1 MKSSTKRIINFRFY
15 RCEDMENKL
24 EKLAAKGL
32 FLEKIGSFLWTFRK
46 GEPRKLKYTVTYF
59 SEGSVFNPGIT
70 DNQQTYFDYAKA
82 AGWNFVTQL
91 NQMQIFCSEAENPI
105 SFETDEK
112 EKFNNIKRCMNK
124 SFLPS
129 MIAVILIVLLNIA
142 LQFNSFKLNPI
153 DFLSDSGRLFPVSML
168 LAVVVY
174 EVYSLIDYFAWCKRS
189 ERAIAN
195 GGGVADSN
203 NTVHKIVDI
212 IFMIF
217 IFGSSG
223 YFLFYAAYEISLFG
237 LLLSIAQFPILTFV
251 FWSSIK
257 YLKRKNASAVINKAV
272 SVTVLIIVS
281 IAYFAFIMMLIMK
294 IGLGTDNGSDYR
306 TVLWPVNAAHNREYK
321 LYSDNI
327 PLTCEDL
334 YGIIDYD
341 YYSYEGD
348 IDSTFFLSKSAYK
361 QDSPPAKNSPPE
373 IKYEILEPKFDFVY
387 KLAKEHLLK
396 IPEWRDNDSFKS
408 IDNKIFETEEAYQ
421 CYYDDI
427 PTGEYILFFDN
438 KIIILNMEEPVAA
451 KQAEIIKERLQI

>member
-24 EKLAAKGL
+24 EKSAAKGL

-46 GEPRKLKYTVTYF
+46 GKPRKLKYTVTYF

-70 DNQQTYFDYAKA
+70 HNQQTYFDYAKA

-223 YFLFYAAYEISLFG
+223 YFLFYAAYEIGLFG
-237 LLLSIAQFPILTFV
+237 LLLSVAQFPILTFV

-257 YLKRKNASAVINKAV
+257 YLKRKKASAAINKAV
-272 SVTVLIIVS
+272 SVIVLVIAG
-281 IAYFAFIMMLIMK
+281 IAYFAFIMVLIIK
-294 IGLGTDNGSDYR
+294 FGFSINNDSDYR
-306 TVLWPVNAAHNREYK
+306 TVSWPINAAHNREYK

-327 PLTCEDL
+327 PLTSEDL
-334 YGIIDYD
+334 YGTIDYD
-341 YYSYEGD
+341 YYSYEAD
-348 IDSTFFLSKSAYK
+348 TDSTVFISKSEYRQDSLPAK
-361 QDSPPAKNSPPE
+361 DSPPR
-373 IKYEILEPKFDFVY
+373 IKYEILEPNFDFVY
-387 KLAKEHLLK
+387 QLAKEYLLK
-396 IPEWRDNDSFKS
+396 IPEWRDGSSFRS
-408 IDNKIFETEEAYQ
+408 IDNKIFGTSEAFQ
-421 CYYDDI
+421 RYYNG
-427 PTGEYILFFDN
+427 PTGEYVLFFDN
-438 KIIILNMEEPVAA
+438 KIIVLDMEELVTA